1 MPIIAV
7 MKDKPMFS
15 SLKSTATYVT
25 RLSGRHLLAT
35 GVVLATLGSV
45 QPGFAATPLK
55 IAVTPGPM
63 DKVVQHAA
71 DLGTAQGLPVQVIIF
86 SDWITPNVA
95 AADGDVDV
103 NFYEHKPFLAVANST
118 RHFGLVAVAPGLIM
132 PMGLFSHKIKNL
144 ADIPNGAQVAI
155 ANDPINRGR
164 GLELFE
170 KAGLITLKPGVG
182 DFATVADITSN
193 PKNLRFVELE
203 APQLL
208 RALDDV
214 EVAQVSFTFLLASG
228 GDPSS
233 ALITD
238 GAKNPHYA
246 IQFVTRPSEAADPR
260 LKKFLAVF
268 QSPAEKDFILT
279 TYKGYFT
286 PAW

>member
-1 MPIIAV
+1 MRRFLASAA
-7 MKDKPMFS
+7 MR
-15 SLKSTATYVT
+15 AT
-25 RLSGRHLLAT
+25 RLSGRYLLLSGLT
-35 GVVLATLGSV
+35 LASWGFAE
-45 QPGFAATPLK
+45 PGFAAAPLK

-63 DKVVQHAA
+63 DKIVQHAA
-71 DLGTAQGLPVQVIIF
+71 DLASAQGVPVQVVIF
-86 SDWITPNVA
+86 NDWITPNVA
-95 AADGDVDV
+95 TADGDVDV
-103 NFYEHKPFLAVANST
+103 NFFQHKPYLAVANSS

-132 PMGLFSHKIKNL
+132 PMGLFSHKVKSL
-144 ADIPNGAQVAI
+144 ADLPNGAQVAV

-164 GLELFE
+164 GLELFA

-193 PKNLRFVELE
+193 PKHLHFVELE
-203 APQLL
+203 APQLV

-214 EVAQVSFTFLLASG
+214 EVAQVSFSFLLASG
-228 GDPSS
+228 GDPTS

-246 IQFVTRPSEAADPR
+246 IQFVTRPNEANDPR
-260 LKKFLAVF
+260 LQKFLSVF
-268 QSPAEKDFILT
+268 RSPAEKAYILT